1 MFYREH
7 SGQVIQLDGVS
18 FRLFPAVMDSGEE
31 VRYDQP
37 PLVMPAAAAPPPP
50 PPPSPPPQEQQEQQ
64 PQQQQQQAQQQQQQ
78 QHISFVARELRRII
92 QFIEEN
98 M

>member
-1 MFYREH
+1 MFFREH

-64 PQQQQQQAQQQQQQ
+64 PQQQQQQQN
-78 QHISFVARELRRII
+78 ISFVARELRRII
-92 QFIEEN
+92 RFIEEN

>member
-1 MFYREH
+1 MFFREH

-37 PLVMPAAAAPPPP
+37 PLVMPAAAGPPPP
-50 PPPSPPPQEQQEQQ
+50 QQ
-64 PQQQQQQAQQQQQQ
+64 PQQPQQQQ
-78 QHISFVARELRRII
+78 QHISFVARKLRRII